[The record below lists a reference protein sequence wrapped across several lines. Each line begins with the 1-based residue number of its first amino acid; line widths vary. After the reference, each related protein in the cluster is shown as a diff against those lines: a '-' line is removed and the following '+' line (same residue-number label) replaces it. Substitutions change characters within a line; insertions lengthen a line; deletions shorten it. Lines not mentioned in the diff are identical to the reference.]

1 MIQLSQQ
8 DINEM
13 IKSQETLGKTREEL
27 AAQARAFLFNNQEC
41 YVAQWILQ
49 NPFANI
55 SDYRLK
61 FVYNDHTLMGYT
73 VEMEKIDV

>member
-1 MIQLSQQ
+1 MINL
-8 DINEM
+8 D
-13 IKSQETLGKTREEL
+13 QESIDAMFEANKPPSREEL
-27 AAQARAFLFNNQEC
+27 MQQAREFLYNNQEC

-61 FVYNDHTLMGYT
+61 FMYNDSSLMGYS
-73 VEMEKIDV
+73 VEMEKIDVQ

>member
-1 MIQLSQQ
+1 MIQLSQHE
-8 DINEM
+8 INEM
-13 IKSQETLGKTREEL
+13 VDAQKLAGQTREQL
-27 AAQARAFLFNNQEC
+27 AARARQFLFDNQEC

-61 FVYNDHTLMGYT
+61 FVYNDHTLMGYS
-73 VEMEKIDV
+73 VQMEKIDV